1 MKFEKRNLTLL
12 ILALL
17 SSVLLFTGCTD
28 EAEPV
33 SEPGYGY
40 VQFHLFKKGSYT
52 KAGDKLEYLRD
63 AAKIR
68 VTLRSQDNDIITPV
82 AVVEAVD
89 KNLSEWGLQTA
100 KIRLIAGKYT
110 MTAYE
115 IYDGLDNSVLVG
127 SPSETV
133 VLDVKPN
140 GIVSEDIALNV
151 VDRGWAKFR
160 LVKDLSE
167 IVGTKAG
174 KDGAD
179 EHPFYGIQSV
189 DLTVKNKNTGEI
201 TEITNI
207 EVTHKFVDGEKAADP
222 DYISGICVSDTL
234 VALKGGTYTVTKFRT
249 YFDYFRK
256 VYETSTNV
264 AENEFVVKDNQETD
278 ADVPVTL
285 HTTSGHVQDA
295 LALREIWEA
304 LDGPNW
310 RIKWEFNCDVD
321 AWTAN
326 TGVQILGN
334 GRVASLDL
342 TGTGA
347 KGAMPAAIAKLT
359 ELRNLTLGTIGYNAA
374 AGGTTVTTGR
384 KLTYFTPEDHEADR
398 RLTIGTRD
406 PRSRFSKELQQ
417 SFEIAGDPVKPSVKS
432 LSERMPVMYKPEVN
446 ATDIVS
452 LPDEINQ
459 LKNLEHITIAFS
471 PIKTFPADMSGL
483 TALTDVEI
491 FACTELTEFPKGLAT
506 CPKLTSLTYSFNVNT
521 AVSSMEEGISAI
533 NNGPASKTIQLL
545 YFPNQRID
553 NMPDLSNIPRLSV
566 LVIQGCG
573 LKSFTAPFSKDQ
585 FFVQFMASDNEL
597 TSLPRDEKGNFLA
610 YNAETEEVN
619 FSGNKFTELPDI
631 FDAKSAYQVG
641 TVDFSKN
648 QIASVEHGDAYRGI
662 KAATF
667 DISYN
672 KLKELPVQLFGTS
685 SSSISYL
692 KIDGNGME
700 KISKEAIEG
709 KYTYRTTTISMAY
722 NKLKSLPDEFDS
734 LTFPY
739 LSGIDMSYNRFDY
752 FPYTAVNNQY
762 LSVFIFRHQRD
773 ADGDRCMR
781 TWPAG
786 IGQALAGLRALYLG
800 SNDIRVVTD
809 ELSYMIYNLDIQDNP
824 NISIDV
830 SAVCSYIKSGWF
842 NLMYSPGQDIRG
854 CDEAL
859 KL

>member
-28 EAEPV
+28 EAEPA

-100 KIRLIAGKYT
+100 KIRLVAGKYT

-133 VLDVKPN
+133 VLDVKVN

-359 ELRNLTLGTIGYNAA
+359 ELRKLTLGTIGYNAA

-521 AVSSMEEGISAI
+521 AISSMEEGISAI

-809 ELSYMIYNLDIQDNP
+809 QLSYMIYNLDIQDNP

>member
-127 SPSETV
+127 APSETV
-133 VLDVKPN
+133 VLDVKAN

-207 EVTHKFVDGEKAADP
+207 EVTHKFVDGENAADP
-222 DYISGICVSDTL
+222 DYVSGICVSDTL

-256 VYETSTNV
+256 VYETSTDV

-295 LALREIWEA
+295 MALREIWEA

-359 ELRNLTLGTIGYNAA
+359 ELRKLTLGTIGYNAA

-417 SFEIAGDPVKPSVKS
+417 SFEIAGDPVKPGVKS

-809 ELSYMIYNLDIQDNP
+809 QLSYMIYNLDIQDNP

>member
-17 SSVLLFTGCTD
+17 SSVLLFTGCTE

-359 ELRNLTLGTIGYNAA
+359 ELRKLTLGTIGYNAA

-398 RLTIGTRD
+398 RLIIGTRD

-417 SFEIAGDPVKPSVKS
+417 SFEIAGDSVKPGVKS

-521 AVSSMEEGISAI
+521 AISSMEEGISAI
-533 NNGPASKTIQLL
+533 NNGSASKTIQLL

>member
-264 AENEFVVKDNQETD
+264 AENEFVVKDNQEAD

-359 ELRNLTLGTIGYNAA
+359 ELRKLTLGTIGYNAA

-417 SFEIAGDPVKPSVKS
+417 SFEIAGDPVKPGVKS

-521 AVSSMEEGISAI
+521 AIPSMEEGISAI

-619 FSGNKFTELPDI
+619 FSGNKFAELPDI

-739 LSGIDMSYNRFDY
+739 LSGLDMSYNRFDY
-752 FPYTAVNNQY
+752 FPYSAVNNQY

>member
-127 SPSETV
+127 APSETV
-133 VLDVKPN
+133 VLDVKAN

-207 EVTHKFVDGEKAADP
+207 EVTHKFVDGENAADP

-359 ELRNLTLGTIGYNAA
+359 ELRKLTLGTIGYNAA

-417 SFEIAGDPVKPSVKS
+417 SFEIAGDPVKPGVKS

-521 AVSSMEEGISAI
+521 AISSMEEGISAI

-585 FFVQFMASDNEL
+585 FFVQFMASDNDL

>member
-17 SSVLLFTGCTD
+17 SSVLLFTGCTE

-127 SPSETV
+127 SPSGTV

-359 ELRNLTLGTIGYNAA
+359 ELRKLTLGTIGYNAA

-521 AVSSMEEGISAI
+521 AISSMEEGISAI

>member
-17 SSVLLFTGCTD
+17 SSVLLFTGCTE

-127 SPSETV
+127 APSETV
-133 VLDVKPN
+133 VLDVKAN

-207 EVTHKFVDGEKAADP
+207 EVTHKFVDGENAADP

-359 ELRNLTLGTIGYNAA
+359 ELRKLTLGTIGYNAA

-417 SFEIAGDPVKPSVKS
+417 SFEIAGDPVKPGVKS

-521 AVSSMEEGISAI
+521 AVSSMEEGLSAI

-809 ELSYMIYNLDIQDNP
+809 QLSYMIYNLDIQDNP

>member
-17 SSVLLFTGCTD
+17 SSVLLFTGCTE

-127 SPSETV
+127 APSETV
-133 VLDVKPN
+133 VLDVKAN

-222 DYISGICVSDTL
+222 DYVSGICVSDTL

-359 ELRNLTLGTIGYNAA
+359 ELRKLTLGTIGYNAA

-417 SFEIAGDPVKPSVKS
+417 SFEIAGDPVKPGVKS
-432 LSERMPVMYKPEVN
+432 LCERMPVMYKPEVN

-521 AVSSMEEGISAI
+521 TISSMEEGISAI

-545 YFPNQRID
+545 YFPNQKID

-809 ELSYMIYNLDIQDNP
+809 QLSYMIYNLDIQDNP

>member
-28 EAEPV
+28 EAEPI

-359 ELRNLTLGTIGYNAA
+359 ELRKLTLGTIGYNAA

-585 FFVQFMASDNEL
+585 FFVQFMANDNEL

-692 KIDGNGME
+692 KIDGNGIG

>member
-17 SSVLLFTGCTD
+17 SSVLLFTGCTE

-207 EVTHKFVDGEKAADP
+207 EVTHKFVDGEKAADT

-359 ELRNLTLGTIGYNAA
+359 ELRQLTLGTIGYNAA

-417 SFEIAGDPVKPSVKS
+417 SFEIAGDPVKPGVKS

-521 AVSSMEEGISAI
+521 AIPSMEEGISAI

-809 ELSYMIYNLDIQDNP
+809 QLSYMIYNLDIQDNP

>member
-222 DYISGICVSDTL
+222 DYVSGICVSDTL

-359 ELRNLTLGTIGYNAA
+359 ELRKLTLGTIGYNAA

-417 SFEIAGDPVKPSVKS
+417 SFEIAGDPVKPGVKS

-506 CPKLTSLTYSFNVNT
+506 CPKLTSLTYAFNVNT

-739 LSGIDMSYNRFDY
+739 LSGLDMSYNRFDY

>member
-127 SPSETV
+127 APSETV
-133 VLDVKPN
+133 VLDVKAN

-222 DYISGICVSDTL
+222 DYVSGICVSDTL

-295 LALREIWEA
+295 MALREIWEA

-359 ELRNLTLGTIGYNAA
+359 ELRKLTLGTIGYNAA

-417 SFEIAGDPVKPSVKS
+417 SFEIAGDPVKPGVKS

>member
-17 SSVLLFTGCTD
+17 SSVLLFTGCTE

-222 DYISGICVSDTL
+222 DYVSGICVSDTL

-359 ELRNLTLGTIGYNAA
+359 ELRKLTLGTIGYNAA

-521 AVSSMEEGISAI
+521 AIPSMEEGISAI

>member
-127 SPSETV
+127 APSETV
-133 VLDVKPN
+133 VLDVKAN

-359 ELRNLTLGTIGYNAA
+359 ELRKLTLGTIGYNAA

-417 SFEIAGDPVKPSVKS
+417 SFEIAGDPVKPGVKS

-521 AVSSMEEGISAI
+521 AISSMEEGLSAI

-809 ELSYMIYNLDIQDNP
+809 QLSYMIYNLDIQDNP

>member
-17 SSVLLFTGCTD
+17 SSVLLFTGCTE

-295 LALREIWEA
+295 MALREIWEA

-359 ELRNLTLGTIGYNAA
+359 ELRKLTLGTIGYNAA

-417 SFEIAGDPVKPSVKS
+417 SFEIAGDPVKPGVKS

-521 AVSSMEEGISAI
+521 AIPSMEEGISAI

-573 LKSFTAPFSKDQ
+573 LKSFTAQFSKDQ

>member
-12 ILALL
+12 ILALF

-82 AVVEAVD
+82 AVIEAVD

-127 SPSETV
+127 APSETV
-133 VLDVKPN
+133 VLDVKAN

-222 DYISGICVSDTL
+222 DYVSGICVSDTL

-295 LALREIWEA
+295 MALREIWEA

-359 ELRNLTLGTIGYNAA
+359 ELRKLTLGTIGYNAA

-417 SFEIAGDPVKPSVKS
+417 SFEIAGDPVKPGVKS

-521 AVSSMEEGISAI
+521 AISSMEEGLSAI
-533 NNGPASKTIQLL
+533 NNGPASRTIQLL

-809 ELSYMIYNLDIQDNP
+809 QLSYMIYNLDIQDNP

>member
-17 SSVLLFTGCTD
+17 SSVLLFTGCTE

-68 VTLRSQDNDIITPV
+68 VILRSQDNDIITPV

-359 ELRNLTLGTIGYNAA
+359 ELRQLTLGTIGYNAA

-417 SFEIAGDPVKPSVKS
+417 SFEIAGDPVKPGVKS

-521 AVSSMEEGISAI
+521 AIPSMEEGISAI

>member
-17 SSVLLFTGCTD
+17 SSVLLFTGCTE

-222 DYISGICVSDTL
+222 DYVSGICVSDTL

-359 ELRNLTLGTIGYNAA
+359 ELRQLTLGTIGYNAA

-406 PRSRFSKELQQ
+406 PRSCFSKELQQ

-809 ELSYMIYNLDIQDNP
+809 QLSYMIYNLDIQDNP

>member
-222 DYISGICVSDTL
+222 DYVSGICVSDTL

-359 ELRNLTLGTIGYNAA
+359 ELRKLTLGTIGYNAA

-406 PRSRFSKELQQ
+406 PRSCFSKELQQ

-809 ELSYMIYNLDIQDNP
+809 QLSYMIYNLDIQDNP

>member
-359 ELRNLTLGTIGYNAA
+359 ELRKLTLGTIGYNAA

-417 SFEIAGDPVKPSVKS
+417 SFEIAGDPVKPGVKS

-521 AVSSMEEGISAI
+521 AISSMEEGISAI

>member
-28 EAEPV
+28 ETEPV

-127 SPSETV
+127 APSETV
-133 VLDVKPN
+133 VLDVKAN

-207 EVTHKFVDGEKAADP
+207 EVTHQFVDGEKAADP

-359 ELRNLTLGTIGYNAA
+359 ELRKLTLGTIGYNAA

-417 SFEIAGDPVKPSVKS
+417 SFEIAGDPVKPGVKS

>member
-359 ELRNLTLGTIGYNAA
+359 ELRQLTLGTIGYNAA

-417 SFEIAGDPVKPSVKS
+417 SFEIAGDPVKPGVKS

-521 AVSSMEEGISAI
+521 AISSMEEGISAI

-672 KLKELPVQLFGTS
+672 KLKELPVQLLGTS

>member
-17 SSVLLFTGCTD
+17 SSVLLFTGCTE

-359 ELRNLTLGTIGYNAA
+359 ELRKLTLGTIGYNAA

-398 RLTIGTRD
+398 RLTIGTRA

-417 SFEIAGDPVKPSVKS
+417 SFEIAGDPVKPGVKS

-842 NLMYSPGQDIRG
+842 NLMCSPGQDIRG

>member
-127 SPSETV
+127 APSETV
-133 VLDVKPN
+133 VLDVKAN

-179 EHPFYGIQSV
+179 EHPFYGIQTV

-207 EVTHKFVDGEKAADP
+207 EVTHKFVDGENAADP
-222 DYISGICVSDTL
+222 DYVSGICVSDTL

-359 ELRNLTLGTIGYNAA
+359 ELRKLTLGTIGYNAA

-417 SFEIAGDPVKPSVKS
+417 SFEIAGDPVKPGVKS

-573 LKSFTAPFSKDQ
+573 LKSFAAPFSKDQ

-809 ELSYMIYNLDIQDNP
+809 QLSYMIYNLDIQDNP

>member
-17 SSVLLFTGCTD
+17 SSVLLFTGCTE

-359 ELRNLTLGTIGYNAA
+359 ELRKLTLGTIGYNAA

-521 AVSSMEEGISAI
+521 AIPSMEEGISAI

-573 LKSFTAPFSKDQ
+573 LKSFAAPFGKDQ

-809 ELSYMIYNLDIQDNP
+809 QLSYMIYNLDIQDNP

>member
-17 SSVLLFTGCTD
+17 SSVLLFTGCTE

-82 AVVEAVD
+82 AVIEAVD

-222 DYISGICVSDTL
+222 DYVSGICVSDTL

-359 ELRNLTLGTIGYNAA
+359 ELRKLTLGTIGYNAA

-521 AVSSMEEGISAI
+521 AIPSMEEGISAI

>member
-127 SPSETV
+127 APSETV
-133 VLDVKPN
+133 VLDVKAN

-207 EVTHKFVDGEKAADP
+207 ELTHKFVDGENAADP

-359 ELRNLTLGTIGYNAA
+359 ELRKLTLGTIGYNAA

-417 SFEIAGDPVKPSVKS
+417 SFEIAGDPVKPGVKS

-521 AVSSMEEGISAI
+521 AISSMEEGLSAI

-809 ELSYMIYNLDIQDNP
+809 QLSYMIYNLDIQDNP

>member
-17 SSVLLFTGCTD
+17 SSVLLFTGCTE

-359 ELRNLTLGTIGYNAA
+359 ELRKLTLGTIGYNAA

-521 AVSSMEEGISAI
+521 AISSMEEGISAI

-809 ELSYMIYNLDIQDNP
+809 QLSYMIYNLDIQDNP

>member
-17 SSVLLFTGCTD
+17 SSVLLFTGCTE

-256 VYETSTNV
+256 VYETSSNV
-264 AENEFVVKDNQETD
+264 AENEFVVKDNQETE

-285 HTTSGHVQDA
+285 HVTSGHVQDA

-359 ELRNLTLGTIGYNAA
+359 ELRKLTLGTIGYNAA

-406 PRSRFSKELQQ
+406 PRSCFSKELQQ

-506 CPKLTSLTYSFNVNT
+506 CPKLTSLTYSFNVST
-521 AVSSMEEGISAI
+521 TIPSMEEGISAI
-533 NNGPASKTIQLL
+533 NNGPAAKTIQLL

-809 ELSYMIYNLDIQDNP
+809 QLSYMIYNLDIQDNP

>member
-359 ELRNLTLGTIGYNAA
+359 ELRKLTLGTIGYNAA

-417 SFEIAGDPVKPSVKS
+417 SFEIAGDPVKPGVKS

-692 KIDGNGME
+692 KIDGNGVE

>member
-17 SSVLLFTGCTD
+17 SSVLLFTGCTE

-359 ELRNLTLGTIGYNAA
+359 ELRKLTLGTIGYNAA

-491 FACTELTEFPKGLAT
+491 FACTKLTEFPKGLAT

-521 AVSSMEEGISAI
+521 AISSMEEGISAI

>member
-167 IVGTKAG
+167 IVGTRAG

-222 DYISGICVSDTL
+222 DYVSGICVSDTL

-359 ELRNLTLGTIGYNAA
+359 ELRKLTLGTIGYNAA

-417 SFEIAGDPVKPSVKS
+417 SFEIAGDPVKPGVKS

-521 AVSSMEEGISAI
+521 AIPSMEEGISAI

-610 YNAETEEVN
+610 YNAETEEIN

-809 ELSYMIYNLDIQDNP
+809 QLSYMIYNLDIQDNP

>member
-17 SSVLLFTGCTD
+17 SSVLLFTGCTE

-295 LALREIWEA
+295 MALREIWEA

-359 ELRNLTLGTIGYNAA
+359 ELRKLTLGTIGYNAA

>member
-17 SSVLLFTGCTD
+17 SSVLLFTGCTE

-359 ELRNLTLGTIGYNAA
+359 ELRELTLGTIGYNAA

-398 RLTIGTRD
+398 RLIIGTRD

-521 AVSSMEEGISAI
+521 AISSMEEGISAI

>member
-17 SSVLLFTGCTD
+17 SSVLLFTGCTE

-222 DYISGICVSDTL
+222 DYVSGICVSDTL

-264 AENEFVVKDNQETD
+264 AENEFVVKDNQETE

-295 LALREIWEA
+295 MALREIWEA

-359 ELRNLTLGTIGYNAA
+359 ELRKLTLGTIGYNAA

-506 CPKLTSLTYSFNVNT
+506 CPKLTSLTYSFNVST
-521 AVSSMEEGISAI
+521 TIPSMEEGISAI

-809 ELSYMIYNLDIQDNP
+809 QLSYMIYNLDIQDNP

>member
-17 SSVLLFTGCTD
+17 SSVLLFTGCTE

-359 ELRNLTLGTIGYNAA
+359 ELRKLTLGTIGYNAA

-521 AVSSMEEGISAI
+521 AIPSMEEGISAI

-648 QIASVEHGDAYRGI
+648 LIASVEHGDAYRGI

>member
-17 SSVLLFTGCTD
+17 SSVLLLTGCTE

-359 ELRNLTLGTIGYNAA
+359 ELRKLTLGTIGYNAA

-521 AVSSMEEGISAI
+521 AIPSMEEGISAI

>member
-127 SPSETV
+127 APSETV
-133 VLDVKPN
+133 VLDVKAN

-167 IVGTKAG
+167 IVGTRAG

-222 DYISGICVSDTL
+222 DYVSGICVSDTL

-359 ELRNLTLGTIGYNAA
+359 ELRKLTLGTIGYNAA

-417 SFEIAGDPVKPSVKS
+417 SFEIAGDPVKPGVKS

-521 AVSSMEEGISAI
+521 AVPSMEEGISAI

-809 ELSYMIYNLDIQDNP
+809 QLSYMIYNLDIQDNP

>member
-17 SSVLLFTGCTD
+17 SSVLLFTGCTE

-359 ELRNLTLGTIGYNAA
+359 ELRKLTLGTIGYNAA

-521 AVSSMEEGISAI
+521 VVSSMEEGISAI

>member
-127 SPSETV
+127 APSETV
-133 VLDVKPN
+133 VLDVKAN

-359 ELRNLTLGTIGYNAA
+359 ELRKLTLGTIGYNAA

-521 AVSSMEEGISAI
+521 AVPSMEEGLSAI

-573 LKSFTAPFSKDQ
+573 LKSFAAPFGKDQ

-809 ELSYMIYNLDIQDNP
+809 QLSYMIYNLDIQDNP